1 MKKILALLLLVCF
14 VLHAEADNQK
24 PFVIP
29 ELSEWTGSNGD
40 LVLSGRIVASG
51 KEAQTIAKALAS
63 DYQAMFGRTLT
74 VTSGKV
80 RQGDFVLTLK
90 KEDKTLG
97 TEGYRL
103 DIAENAV
110 ATAATPQGLFWA
122 TRSLLQIL
130 EASQGQSLPK
140 GRATDVPKYKLR
152 GFMIDCGR
160 KYIPIDYL
168 RKLTKVMAYY
178 KMNTLQIHLNDNGFP
193 ENYGRSWDQT
203 QAAFR
208 MECETFPGLT
218 AKDGFYTKK
227 DFIDLQILAEQNFV
241 DIIPEI
247 DIPAHSL
254 AFTQYKPELASEKYG
269 SDHLDITKQETYDF
283 CDALLKE
290 YLSGKEP
297 VFRSKRFHIGTDE
310 YNKAEAENFRKFTDH
325 YIRYAESFGKQA
337 CLWGSLTHA
346 KGETPVKVDD
356 VLMWMWSGDYANP
369 NEMKELGYQMVSIP
383 DGYVYIVPAAGYY
396 YDYLNCKNLYENWTP
411 AVMGRVRLEEGDP
424 QIEGGM
430 FAVWNDR
437 PNGISVADIHHR
449 TVPALQTISAK
460 CWSGQSVSVPYEEFD
475 AKRLTLS
482 EAPGVNELGRLAQPF
497 VVAEL
502 SSGQTLNGGCAGYDY
517 KVSFDVDCKAES
529 KGAVLL
535 ENCGTRFYL
544 ADPRDGK
551 LGFERDGYLNTFNYR
566 LPQSGK
572 VTIRIEGTNRETR
585 LYVNDRH
592 IETLGMQ
599 TLYSGFTQA
608 TYQDNDPNA
617 QKFVMYLPNNARMY
631 YMRTLVFPLEKAGV
645 FNSRVTN
652 LKAENM

>member
-1 MKKILALLLLVCF
+1 MKKILSILLFVCLALHVT
-14 VLHAEADNQK
+14 ADNQK

-29 ELSEWTGSNGD
+29 ELAEWAGGD
-40 LVLSGRIVASG
+40 GNLALSGRIVATG
-51 KEAQTIAKALAS
+51 KDAQAIAQTLAV
-63 DYQAMFGRTLT
+63 DYQELFGRALT
-74 VTSGKV
+74 VTGGKA
-80 RQGDFVLTLK
+80 RQGDLVLTLK
-90 KEDKTLG
+90 KNDKTLG
-97 TEGYRL
+97 VEGYRL
-103 DIAENAV
+103 DIAENAA
-110 ATAATPQGLFWA
+110 ATAATPQGLYWA

-130 EASQGQSLPK
+130 EASQGRSLPK
-140 GRATDVPKYKLR
+140 GKATDAPKYKLR

-168 RKLTKVMAYY
+168 RKLTKAMAYY
-178 KMNTLQIHLNDNGFP
+178 KMNALQIHLNDNSFR
-193 ENYGRSWDQT
+193 ENYGNDWDKT

-218 AKDGFYTKK
+218 AKDGSYTKK
-227 DFIDLQILAEQNFV
+227 DFIDLQIFAEQNFV

-254 AFTQYKPELASEKYG
+254 AFTHYKPEIASDKYG
-269 SDHLDITKQETYDF
+269 PDHLDITKQETYDF

-290 YLSGKEP
+290 YLSGKNP

-310 YNKAEAENFRKFTDH
+310 YNKAESENFRKFTDH

-346 KGETPVKVDD
+346 KGETPVKVDN

-383 DGYVYIVPAAGYY
+383 DGYVYIVPSAGYY

-411 AVMGRVRLEEGDP
+411 AVMGRTRLEEDDP

-437 PNGISVADIHHR
+437 PNGVSVADIHHR
-449 TVPALQTISAK
+449 VMPALQTMSAK
-460 CWSGQSVSVPYEEFD
+460 CWSGASVSVPYEEFD

-482 EAPGVNELGRLAQPF
+482 EAPGVNELGRLAQPLA
-497 VVAEL
+497 VSEL
-502 SSGQTLNGGCAGYDY
+502 AAGLKLGNGSAGYDY
-517 KVSFDVDCKAES
+517 KVSFDIDCKAES
-529 KGAVLL
+529 KGTVLL
-535 ENCGTRFYL
+535 SNGDTRFYL
-544 ADPRDGK
+544 SDPLDGK
-551 LGFERDGYLNTFNYR
+551 LGFERDGYLTTFNYR
-566 LPQSGK
+566 LPQTGK
-572 VTIRIEGTNRETR
+572 VNLRIEGTNRETR
-585 LYVNDRH
+585 LYVNNRH
-592 IETLGMQ
+592 IETLGVQ

-608 TYQDNDPNA
+608 AYQENDPNA
-617 QKFVMYLPNNARMY
+617 QKFVMYLPNNARVY
-631 YMRTLVFPLEKAGV
+631 YLRTLVFPLEKAGT

-652 LKAENM
+652 LTAENM